1 MRNPSSTCIISP
13 PVFVCLRD
21 HKTRVLSVLPSPR
34 ECRPGARAREREG
47 ELGSSELE
55 EKLTTL
61 AGTGKNSRTQQT
73 LLPLVNTTR
82 TRLATS
88 LLTEE
93 ESGATPKGADKSF
106 PVRSPALAT
115 SGVCEPACLP
125 PALPCALL
133 SRLASLPPLHCPPS
147 SPPPPHPTVRVA
159 GLGCLNHTVTQLVQG
174 ASLSP
179 RSRRNVVR

>member
-125 PALPCALL
+125 ASRPALRAAVTPSEPAAAPLPSLL
-133 SRLASLPPLHCPPS
+133 SSS
-147 SPPPPHPTVRVA
+147 SPPHSELPALDV
-159 GLGCLNHTVTQLVQG
+159 
-174 ASLSP
+174 
-179 RSRRNVVR
+179 